1 MSSFAVKIQCPNS
14 ECLYTDNRVGQVACD
29 RCQTPLRYRYLW
41 AVGTEAT
48 QYVPGT
54 LIDCRYAVG
63 SSQIWLDTQPG
74 LLPKASSQSS
84 ERLPDQ
90 ISAQTQPYLQLH
102 PHRLHVPELFEVYY
116 PQDDGPPILLLEN
129 APIDLSGHLQPL
141 LELVW
146 SSAPAVRQLNWLW
159 QMLQLWHPLKAKGV
173 ASSLLVCE
181 NLHVEGWRLRLRELR
196 LDRVTSEVLDR
207 SQADLHRPALAFID
221 AQVQHAPQSAVLDP
235 PVATL
240 AVPLT
245 SSFFT
250 DQPSLA
256 EQTAPSLQ
264 DLAEI
269 WQVWAEDSHPSI
281 RQGLYHLCELLRT
294 TPDTEAGLRKISD
307 SLNRLLLEQAAEL
320 PLQAELAGATTI
332 GTQRSH
338 NEDACYPLSGF
349 GQGTLVLPR
358 VGIVCDGIGGHEGGE
373 VASQLA
379 LRTLQLQLRTLLAE
393 LMVQAD
399 PLPPHVIEDQLK
411 ETVRVVN
418 NVIAAQNNLQGRELK
433 QRMATTLV
441 MAIQPP
447 QTLNTEKGESSTH
460 ELYLVHVGDSR
471 AYWLTSDSCHC
482 LTVDDDVA
490 TREVRAGR
498 SLYVQAC
505 QRADA
510 TALTQALGTREA
522 DLLKITV
529 QRFIVDEDGILLLC
543 SDGVSDNGLIEQS
556 WQALT
561 QPVLKGTL
569 SLNTATQEWI
579 NLANRHNGHDN
590 ASIVLMHCR
599 LTDEPRLFEPEA
611 KSLKPIDRV
620 PVTLSKAGN
629 NLENDLTESAKAL
642 LYDDEAETGGAEA
655 VRPHKTAVL
664 PRRTP
669 ASPKAI
675 DRWIMG
681 LGLAGLMFV
690 LGALG
695 VVMWREVSPTQFPQ
709 LWPSGSESPSAIP
722 GEE

>member
-14 ECLYTDNRVGQVACD
+14 ECLYRDNHPGQVVCD
-29 RCQTPLRYRYLW
+29 RCQTPLTYRYLW
-41 AVGTEAT
+41 AVGTGAA
-48 QYVPGT
+48 QHLPGA
-54 LIDCRYAVG
+54 LIDCRYAVV

-74 LLPKASSQSS
+74 LLPKASSHFTEQLS
-84 ERLPDQ
+84 E
-90 ISAQTQPYLQLH
+90 QTRPYLHLHPYQLH
-102 PHRLHVPELFEVYY
+102 LPELFEVYY
-116 PQDDGPPILLLEN
+116 PHRDAPPILLLGN
-129 APIDLSGHLQPL
+129 APIDSSGHLQPV

-146 SSAPAVRQLNWLW
+146 SSASAVRQLNWLW
-159 QMLQLWHPLKAKGV
+159 QMLQLWHPLKAQGV

-181 NLHVEGWRLRLRELR
+181 NLYVEGWRLRLRELR
-196 LDRVTSEVLDR
+196 LDRMTLEMFDRAQSEVR
-207 SQADLHRPALAFID
+207 TPALALMD
-221 AQVQHAPQSAVLDP
+221 AQAQHAPQATVLDP
-235 PVATL
+235 PIATL

-250 DQPSLA
+250 DQPGLA
-256 EQTAPSLQ
+256 DQSVTPALR

-269 WQVWAEDSHPSI
+269 WQVWAEDAHPTI
-281 RQGLYHLCELLRT
+281 RQGLHHLCEVLRA

-307 SLNRLLLEQAAEL
+307 HLNQLLLEKAAAL
-320 PLQAELAGATTI
+320 PLQIELAGATTI
-332 GTQRSH
+332 GTQRTH
-338 NEDACYPLSGF
+338 NEDACYPLLAG
-349 GQGTLVLPR
+349 GKEAVVLPR

-393 LMVQAD
+393 LMVQAN
-399 PLPPHVIEDQLK
+399 PLPPHIIKDQLK
-411 ETVRVVN
+411 EIVRVVN

-447 QTLNTEKGESSTH
+447 QTLNTEKGEGSTH

-471 AYWLTSDSCHC
+471 AYWLTSDSCQC

-490 TREVRAGR
+490 TREVRFGR
-498 SLYVQAC
+498 SLYSHAC
-505 QRADA
+505 HRLDA
-510 TALTQALGTREA
+510 AALTQALGTREA

-543 SDGVSDNGLIEQS
+543 SDGISDNDLVEQS
-556 WQALT
+556 WQSLT
-561 QPVLKGTL
+561 QPVLKGSL
-569 SLNTATQEWI
+569 SLKAATQEWI

-599 LTDEPRLFEPEA
+599 LTDEPQLFEPDA
-611 KSLKPIDRV
+611 KSAKSIGTPAS
-620 PVTLSKAGN
+620 LSKTGN
-629 NLENDLTESAKAL
+629 DLDNDLTESAKAL
-642 LYDDEAETGGAEA
+642 LYDDEAEAGGAEA
-655 VRPHKTAVL
+655 ARPHKAAVL
-664 PRRTP
+664 PKRT
-669 ASPKAI
+669 SPPPKTI

-681 LGLAGLMFV
+681 LGIAGLMFV

-695 VVMWREVSPTQFPQ
+695 VVMWRELAPTQFPQ
-709 LWPSGSESPSAIP
+709 LDWPSRSESPSTIQ